1 MAERRGRERTA
12 PFYPIPPRQIVSVE
26 HPAVIKNVD
35 KAIDTLQGNSGISR
49 ILNPPRADTPASLVL
64 RPEDAMSRP
73 LQSTSTP
80 SNNLLLKVTVPKWTG
95 RKRKR
100 GSGEPFRDA
109 YPTPPGP
116 AGAQRRSAKDLL
128 RSLRDNVGKYHV
140 EAVGRVDRTH
150 VFRGMPDFVF
160 STTASPF
167 TQKFREHILPFDYEK
182 MKTFDLDLSKG
193 AVSNVDIV
201 PPPSF
206 SHGDVPFHYIY
217 RQNPT
222 VKQSVDTSGKVTT
235 INTQQA
241 AKVFTH
247 LVPYDVPVVPSRPRE
262 NCPPIETLERTLQE
276 TIAALEAL
284 FAQRPAWTRRGLRNN
299 LRTVDQRYCLRH
311 AVAYVGYIFRS
322 GPWRD
327 AIVKFGHDPRS
338 SPDYRIYQ
346 TFMFRILPR
355 EPEVARD
362 GGGGGG
368 GGGGGRRHTLPR
380 PAEASIDTTTTTTGP
395 GEVGTSHLFTGQ
407 PPLPRDGR
415 MWMVCDITDPLLRR
429 ILFPEEEKNQREP
442 PPNFLRRT
450 CDIICDGWYGNG
462 TLAKA
467 KTIMRAKIQTLLQLQ
482 EEDHHHRRPDDTE
495 FIRLLAFPDHAAVDD
510 HSLHAFTLDP
520 ASASPRELQLAT
532 EIRATIKGAPG
543 WRGMVSAGMD
553 REHVRALETVAVS
566 GPPIEGQP
574 VSDGKKRVKW
584 EDEEEEADPDA
595 DKYAGVVSEGEE
607 EAREREEIMAEAE
620 AAAAA
625 AEAVEAVEAVEARVR
640 EREEDA
646 EEVIERSEDDGDGDE
661 DEDEDVDEDA
671 DEEY

>member
-12 PFYPIPPRQIVSVE
+12 PFYPIPPREIVSVE

-35 KAIDTLQGNSGISR
+35 KAIDTLQGNFGISR

-73 LQSTSTP
+73 LQSTSSP
-80 SNNLLLKVTVPKWTG
+80 SNNILLKVTVPKWTG

-100 GSGEPFRDA
+100 GSDEPFTAA
-109 YPTPPGP
+109 YPAAET

-128 RSLRDNVGKYHV
+128 RSLRDNVGKYQV

-167 TQKFREHILPFDYEK
+167 TNKFREHILPFDYEK

-247 LVPYDVPVVPSRPRE
+247 LVPYDIPVVPSKPRD

-276 TIAALEAL
+276 TIAAVEAL

-299 LRTVDQRYCLRH
+299 LKTVDQRYCLRH

-327 AIVKFGHDPRS
+327 AIIKFGHDPRT
-338 SPDYRIYQ
+338 SPDYRVYQ

-362 GGGGGG
+362 GGGG
-368 GGGGGRRHTLPR
+368 RRHTLPR
-380 PAEASIDTTTTTTGP
+380 PAEASIDTSVP
-395 GEVGTSHLFTGQ
+395 GEVGTSHVFTGQ

-415 MWMVCDITDPLLRR
+415 MWMVCDITDPILRR
-429 ILFPEEEKNQREP
+429 ILFPEGGQPELGHTHTNPP
-442 PPNFLRRT
+442 PPNFLRST

-467 KTIMRAKIQTLLQLQ
+467 KTIMRAKIQTLLQ
-482 EEDHHHRRPDDTE
+482 EDRPADDAE
-495 FIRLLAFPDHAAVDD
+495 FVRILAFPDHAAVDD
-510 HSLHAFTLDP
+510 NSMQDFTLDP
-520 ASASPRELQLAT
+520 ETATSREMQLAT
-532 EIRATIKGAPG
+532 EVRATIKGAPS

-553 REHVRALETVAVS
+553 REHVRALETVES
-566 GPPIEGQP
+566 GPPIEGPP
-574 VSDGKKRVKW
+574 VSDGKRVKW
-584 EDEEEEADPDA
+584 EEDPA
-595 DKYAGVVSEGEE
+595 AEKYAEIVSEGEE
-607 EAREREEIMAEAE
+607 EAREREEMMEE

-625 AEAVEAVEAVEARVR
+625 AEAVEARVR
-640 EREEDA
+640 EREEAANEEEEA
-646 EEVIERSEDDGDGDE
+646 EDVERSEEDE
-661 DEDEDVDEDA
+661 DEDEDEDA
-671 DEEY
+671 DDEY